1 MVGWLLGGGCSSG
14 EPVTQPP
21 AGGGISPVPLFCVSR
36 YEETRGILVVFLK
49 NIIKDACVYC
59 ECRRAKTLT
68 ATDVVLA
75 LKRNGRVMYGFN

>member
-1 MVGWLLGGGCSSG
+1 M
-14 EPVTQPP
+14 
-21 AGGGISPVPLFCVSR
+21 SR

-59 ECRRAKTLT
+59 EYRRAKTLT